1 MGSRRPRESGATSAG
16 DAPAPS
22 ASCRQ
27 RREAEATAA
36 VEDGKKKQKAESTPQ
51 SSPSIYNFNRYD
63 KDHCITMD
71 NNVFCA
77 ICLAVHSMKLT
88 LAPLCV
94 AVSETLTKC
103 MDNCI

>member
-1 MGSRRPRESGATSAG
+1 MHLHRLRPATS
-16 DAPAPS
+16 
-22 ASCRQ
+22 
-27 RREAEATAA
+27 EAEATAA

-51 SSPSIYNFNRYD
+51 SSPAIYNFNRYD

-71 NNVFCA
+71 NYVFCA
-77 ICLAVHSMKLT
+77 ICLAVHSMELT

-103 MDNCI
+103 MDNYV